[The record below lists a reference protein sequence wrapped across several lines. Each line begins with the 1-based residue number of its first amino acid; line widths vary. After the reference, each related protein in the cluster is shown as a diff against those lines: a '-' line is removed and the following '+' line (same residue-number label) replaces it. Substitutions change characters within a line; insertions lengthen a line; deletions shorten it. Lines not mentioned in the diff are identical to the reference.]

1 MVLPDLLGFTYS
13 SFYPISFGVVSYHS
27 LYLYDFTFR
36 LTYSKIFT
44 VIEPSKSNATWR
56 KEVDQFVLFSA
67 AEVGTVLTII
77 TANDVD
83 TNPALTYS
91 FVSEDDKDIYSTFSI
106 DRFSGRVVLK
116 KALDFETRKEYK
128 LNIVASDSDHTAHTV
143 LTIRVTDVN
152 DNAPVFLQPF
162 YHVTLPGKFSK
173 SKQMKQ
179 N

>member
-1 MVLPDLLGFTYS
+1 MQL
-13 SFYPISFGVVSYHS
+13 
-27 LYLYDFTFR
+27 
-36 LTYSKIFT
+36 
-44 VIEPSKSNATWR
+44 SKSKHYKKKA
-56 KEVDQFVLFSA
+56 VLFSA
-67 AEVGTVLTII
+67 TEVGTVLTII

-91 FVSEDDKDIYSTFSI
+91 FVSEGDKDIYSTFSI

-128 LNIVASDSDHTAHTV
+128 LNIVASDSAHIAETV

-162 YHVTLPGKFSK
+162 YHVTLPGKFPNGTQIRK
-173 SKQMKQ
+173 
-179 N
+179 NYL